1 MQDISQCLA
10 SATVLYEIMFK
21 NKTTEQH
28 DHRYN
33 QAKNYFHSEFG
44 TDVVNDQSFN
54 KYDMQLPFMTS
65 E

>member
-1 MQDISQCLA
+1 MPCKCHWI
-10 SATVLYEIMFK
+10 VYEIMFK
-21 NKTTEQH
+21 NKTTVQH

-33 QAKNYFHSEFG
+33 QAKNNFHSEFG